1 MGTSRRS
8 GKLVPRSRAVVR
20 RGGPPGAGVH
30 QDRLRTGTTHCLS
43 RAADRTVA
51 RIGHAG
57 NRTRHSRRH
66 RDDAFSII
74 STVPMG
80 AEIVSAAAHPGIGLL
95 LDAWHVFRAGTS
107 LEELPAALAPEMIF
121 GVELDD
127 AGQAVV
133 GTHFEDTVNH
143 RLLCGEGS
151 FDLRGLVA
159 LLRDKG
165 FDGPWGGGDPV
176 VRVPTASGSAGRQA
190 GRSVGADGALISR
203 AP

>member
-30 QDRLRTGTTHCLS
+30 QDRLRTGPPTAYPERLIEPLRELGTQATEHGT
-43 RAADRTVA
+43 RVA
-51 RIGHAG
+51 IE
-57 NRTRHSRRH
+57 TMP
-66 RDDAFSII
+66 FSII

-80 AEIVSAAAHPGIGLL
+80 VEIVSAAAHPGIGLL

-107 LEELPAALAPEMIF
+107 LEELRAALAPEMIF

-165 FDGPWGGGDPV
+165 FDGPWGVEILSSAFRRLPV
-176 VRVPTASGSAGRQA
+176 AQAVKLAAQSALT
-190 GRSVGADGALISR
+190 VL
-203 AP
+203 